1 MDAAVVLHPE
11 SPSQQSRHRVRS
23 ARPEDKFGPEFFLVT
38 FKENGKK
45 IRFVEKYCNMQIIE
59 KVDYRVGQIYE

>member
-1 MDAAVVLHPE
+1 MEWVLTG
-11 SPSQQSRHRVRS
+11 SPL
-23 ARPEDKFGPEFFLVT
+23 EGEFGPEFFWVT

>member
-11 SPSQQSRHRVRS
+11 SPSQQSRCS
-23 ARPEDKFGPEFFLVT
+23 EIGSPLEGEFGPLFFLVT
-38 FKENGKK
+38 FKENGKE
-45 IRFVEKYCNMQIIE
+45 IRFIEKYCNMQIIE